1 MPLKPGLRKVMVIGS
16 GPIIIGQ
23 AAEFDYAGTQ
33 ACRALKEEGMEVIL
47 LNTNPATIMTD
58 TDIADQV
65 YFEPITTATVSKILA
80 LEKPDGIIVNLG
92 GQVGLNIA
100 LSLHK
105 EGILEQTGI
114 PVLGMPI
121 DAIARAE
128 DRELFKT
135 TMQEIGEPIPESAIV
150 HSVEEAVEF
159 AKTIGYPVIVRP
171 AYTLGGT
178 GGGTCQNEKELRL
191 IAAKG
196 LKSSPIKQVLIERS
210 VAGYKEIEF
219 EVMRDGH
226 DNCITICSMENID
239 PVGIHTGDSIVVAPA
254 QTLTDEE
261 YQMLRTASI
270 KIIRSL
276 KIAGGCN
283 VQFALDPFSKK
294 YYVIEVNPRVSRSSA
309 LASKATGYPIA
320 KVTTK
325 IAVGYTLDEIPNTVT
340 GMTSACFEPAV
351 DYVVLKVP
359 RWPFDK
365 FVFGDRRLGTQ
376 MKATGEVMAID
387 RSFEAAFLKSI
398 RSLEIGIIGLRLPEL
413 QEISDE
419 KLKQRLREAD
429 DERIF
434 IIAEAFARNFTIDEI
449 WEITRIDKYF
459 LKKIKNII
467 DFALNFHTQPL
478 TRQNLQEAKKLGLS
492 DLEIAN
498 ILGKSELEIRQLRHQ
513 LGVKPT
519 YKQVDTCAAEF
530 DAQTP
535 YFYSCY
541 EEENEAGHDP
551 QARKVLVIGS
561 GPIRIGQGVEFDYC
575 SVHCVWALR
584 EAGIKA
590 IIVNNNP
597 ETVSTDF
604 DTSDRLYFEPLVFE
618 DVMNIIEEE
627 QPEGVIVQFGG
638 QTAINLAEP
647 LSRAGVKIIGTSN
660 DSIDRAE
667 DRHRFDSLLEKL
679 AIPRPPGRS
688 VHSVEEA
695 KRAAEAIGY
704 PVLVRPSYV
713 LGGRAMEIVY
723 NPEEMELYMQTA
735 VKVTQEHPVLVDKYL
750 LGKEIEVDA
759 VCDGETV
766 VIPGIMQHIER
777 AGVHSGDSMAVF
789 PAHDISNF
797 ITAKVIDYTEKLARE
812 LNVKGLINIQ
822 FVEFKG
828 ELYVLEVNPRSSRTV
843 PFISKVSGIPL
854 VKLAVQ
860 AMLGR
865 RLADM
870 GYGTGLIPP
879 PDFYAVKVP
888 VFSFNKLAQV
898 DVTLGPEMK
907 STGEVIGIDHSLK
920 KAIYKGL
927 VAAGIELPKRGN
939 IVATIAD
946 RDKAEAI
953 PILKEF
959 YNRGFRLICTEG
971 TARALSAKNI
981 QADKVKKI
989 AEGSPNIVDLIRE
1002 GKVDFCINTLT
1013 HGHRI
1018 YSDGFQIRRAAVEM
1032 NIPCLTSLDTV
1043 KVVQQVFL
1051 ESDSLDDTPIKSLQ
1065 KYVSGE

>member
-434 IIAEAFARNFTIDEI
+434 IIAEAFARSFTIDEI

-695 KRAAEAIGY
+695 KRA
-704 PVLVRPSYV
+704 
-713 LGGRAMEIVY
+713 
-723 NPEEMELYMQTA
+723 
-735 VKVTQEHPVLVDKYL
+735 
-750 LGKEIEVDA
+750 
-759 VCDGETV
+759 
-766 VIPGIMQHIER
+766 
-777 AGVHSGDSMAVF
+777 
-789 PAHDISNF
+789 
-797 ITAKVIDYTEKLARE
+797 
-812 LNVKGLINIQ
+812 
-822 FVEFKG
+822 
-828 ELYVLEVNPRSSRTV
+828 
-843 PFISKVSGIPL
+843 
-854 VKLAVQ
+854 
-860 AMLGR
+860 
-865 RLADM
+865 
-870 GYGTGLIPP
+870 
-879 PDFYAVKVP
+879 
-888 VFSFNKLAQV
+888 
-898 DVTLGPEMK
+898 
-907 STGEVIGIDHSLK
+907 
-920 KAIYKGL
+920 
-927 VAAGIELPKRGN
+927 
-939 IVATIAD
+939 
-946 RDKAEAI
+946 
-953 PILKEF
+953 
-959 YNRGFRLICTEG
+959 
-971 TARALSAKNI
+971 
-981 QADKVKKI
+981 
-989 AEGSPNIVDLIRE
+989 
-1002 GKVDFCINTLT
+1002 
-1013 HGHRI
+1013 
-1018 YSDGFQIRRAAVEM
+1018 
-1032 NIPCLTSLDTV
+1032 
-1043 KVVQQVFL
+1043 
-1051 ESDSLDDTPIKSLQ
+1051 
-1065 KYVSGE
+1065 